1 MFRTT
6 QIARRSARARLHR
19 VDSPCRPLALD
30 AKQKE
35 EIGAYI
41 KEYLLANPEI
51 LMDMQEALQQ
61 KQMQAQQQQAEAA
74 IAKNQKA
81 IFNAKYDISLGNPDG
96 DVTIVEF
103 FDYNCGYCK
112 RALSDMDAM
121 LEADKNVRFVLKEL
135 PILGP
140 DSLAAHKVSAAVRDL
155 APEKYGEFHRA
166 LLGGEGRAD
175 GGERDRS
182 RRQARR
188 QRRPTSARPMEE
200 KPHDDAVR
208 DTYTLAQS
216 LGITGTPSYVISNE
230 AVFGAV
236 GVDELSDEGRQC
248 PLLRQD
254 RPADSTAAAE
264 NCAGARLQA
273 MRSVIRHLSAIPGA
287 VQP

>member
-6 QIARRSARARLHR
+6 TQSLAAALALACTVSFPLQA
-19 VDSPCRPLALD
+19 LALD

-35 EIGAYI
+35 EMGAYI

-61 KQMQAQQQQAEAA
+61 KQMLAQQQQAEAA
-74 IAKNQKA
+74 ITENQKA
-81 IFNAKYDISLGNPDG
+81 IFNAKYDISLGNPNG

-112 RALSDMDAM
+112 RALSDMDAL

-140 DSLAAHKVSAAVRDL
+140 DSLAAHKVSAAFRDL
-155 APEKYGEFHRA
+155 APEKYGDFHRT
-166 LLGGEGRAD
+166 LLGAESRAT
-175 GGERDRS
+175 EE
-182 RRQARR
+182 
-188 QRRPTSARPMEE
+188 SAIEVAVKLGVSEADIRKAMAE

-208 DTYTLAQS
+208 DAYSLAQS

-236 GVDELSDEGRQC
+236 GVDELRDKVANVRACGK
-248 PLLRQD
+248 
-254 RPADSTAAAE
+254 AA
-264 NCAGARLQA
+264 C
-273 MRSVIRHLSAIPGA
+273 
-287 VQP
+287 